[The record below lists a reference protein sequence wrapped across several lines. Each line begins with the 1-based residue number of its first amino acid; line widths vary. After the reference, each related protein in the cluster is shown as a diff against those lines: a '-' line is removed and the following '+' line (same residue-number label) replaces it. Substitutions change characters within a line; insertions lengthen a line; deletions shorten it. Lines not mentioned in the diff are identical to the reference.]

1 MVTRVRVRTSIA
13 APLRRF
19 AGASIFVLA
28 LLPTFAHAASPSCDV
43 PAAAVSTE
51 KGDVAHY
58 EVTKSAA
65 LAASVPAQVELA
77 DLYRRGH
84 GVSPDLTRAY
94 AWLNVAAAKS
104 TVAADQRDEV
114 AACLDLNERLEGQLL
129 SVKLL
134 TQVSAQ

>member
-1 MVTRVRVRTSIA
+1 LVAPVRVRTSTA

-19 AGASIFVLA
+19 TGACIFVLA
-28 LLPTFAHAASPSCDV
+28 LLPTSAHAASPSCDV
-43 PAAAVSTE
+43 PAATVST
-51 KGDVAHY
+51 KKNDVAHF

-77 DLYRRGH
+77 NLYRRGR

-114 AACLDLNERLEGQLL
+114 ATCLDLNQRLEGQLL
-129 SVKLL
+129 SVQLL
-134 TQVSAQ
+134 IRVSAR